1 MVRHA
6 GMSAP
11 SPSYDMIRQQAG
23 TSARRH
29 INGTAHIKNK
39 LTLNHAGLAG
49 VTTCATYI
57 P

>member
-1 MVRHA
+1 ML
-6 GMSAP
+6 AP
-11 SPSYDMIRQQAG
+11 SPSYYMIAQQAG
-23 TSARRH
+23 TLACRH
-29 INGTAHIKNK
+29 INGTGHIKNK

>member
-1 MVRHA
+1 
-6 GMSAP
+6 MSAP
-11 SPSYDMIRQQAG
+11 SSSYYMIAQQAS
-23 TSARRH
+23 TSARQH
-29 INGTAHIKNK
+29 INGTGHIKNK

>member
-1 MVRHA
+1 
-6 GMSAP
+6 MSAP
-11 SPSYDMIRQQAG
+11 SPSYYMIAQQAG
-23 TSARRH
+23 TSAHRH
-29 INGTAHIKNK
+29 INGTGHIKNK